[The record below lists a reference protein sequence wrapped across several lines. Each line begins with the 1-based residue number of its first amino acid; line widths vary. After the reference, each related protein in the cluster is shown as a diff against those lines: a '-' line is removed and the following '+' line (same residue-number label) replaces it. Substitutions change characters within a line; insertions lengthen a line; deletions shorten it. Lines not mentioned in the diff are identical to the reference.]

1 MRRMQ
6 PAVLPPLEAQRLA
19 RLRATGVLDTPPEP
33 AFDALVA
40 AAARITA
47 CPIALVSLV
56 DAQRQWFK
64 ARQGLAASETHRDV
78 AFCAHAI
85 LDERVFV
92 VPNALEDPRFADNP
106 LVQGEPDIRFYAG
119 APIEVEGQRLGTL
132 CVIDTT
138 PRTLPEADLELLAQL
153 ARTASDLIRR
163 QQQDQVHALER
174 ERLIDFARAGGDW
187 TWETDAQARYT
198 WVSPSVDSCLGL
210 PAEAL
215 AGRSVLETGLPEP
228 PPDGDWR
235 YHEGLMAEFAQALN
249 QRRPASRLI
258 VGCHAPKGYLY
269 LSFSFVPLWG
279 EGGRFAGYRGSA
291 RDVTVQVRGMRRAQ
305 VTDARLRELAAQVPG
320 GLLQVEMRP
329 DFSVHYHFV
338 SEQAR
343 TLLDKCPPVGGS
355 DAPECVQVH
364 VVLPQDLPPLMATLG
379 AACAS
384 LSPVQAEYRVQRADG
399 SITWVENRG
408 TPQRLPNGHI
418 MWHTFLADISA
429 RKQVEQTLAE
439 SQGRLS
445 LAAEVAGLGIGRIDL
460 EQGQL
465 TLDAQAR
472 RNHGLSVEADSISMQ
487 DYMGA
492 LHPEERGPMQQAIAS
507 LAQGGPGIDHTL
519 RVCGPD
525 GRERQVELVCRPV
538 RDAQGRTTAVIGL
551 SRDVTETRAA
561 ASLRL
566 EREAA
571 LRASQAKSE
580 FLSRVSHELRT
591 PLNAILGF
599 AQLME
604 IDLEHPLPSAQRQR
618 LERLQLAGNRLLDLI
633 NDVLDLG
640 RIESGA
646 HSFQSEPVDVAR
658 AVGRCLQVLQPL
670 AVSALVQL
678 PEPPQGPV
686 WAMADS
692 RALEQVV
699 LNLISNAIKYNRRGG
714 TVRLSLKASPAEVV
728 LTVEDEGPGLSPEL
742 RARLFEPFN
751 RLGAENSA
759 VPGSGLGLVISRE
772 LMLAM
777 KGRIEAHSAPG
788 QGSAFVV
795 AWPLSAEAGQA
806 TDWGQLGGPVG
817 AGAQG
822 IRPAASAGAPA
833 AAATPGQAQPGPL
846 VLYIEDEPLN
856 VLLLQGL
863 FERRPHWRLACA
875 ATLQEGLQMARRL
888 QPRLVLM
895 DMHLPDGEG
904 CEGLRAL
911 RADPQTRGLCCVA
924 LSADAMP
931 EQIQQALAAGFD
943 GYWTKPID
951 LHRTLEALDN
961 CLAES
966 PSSAAL
972 A

>member
-1 MRRMQ
+1 MPSMQ
-6 PAVLPPLEAQRLA
+6 PAALPPLESQRLA

-33 AFDALVA
+33 AFDALVE
-40 AAARITA
+40 AAARITG

-56 DAQRQWFK
+56 DAERQWFK
-64 ARQGLAASETHRDV
+64 ARHGLAATETHRDA

-85 LDERVFV
+85 LGEPVFV
-92 VPNALEDPRFADNP
+92 VPNALEDPRFANNP
-106 LVQGEPDIRFYAG
+106 LVLGDPDIRFYAG
-119 APIEVEGQRLGTL
+119 APIEVEGHRLGTL
-132 CVIDTT
+132 CVIDTS
-138 PRTLPEADLELLAQL
+138 PRSLSEPDIQLLAQL
-153 ARTASDLIRR
+153 ARTASDLMRR
-163 QQQDQVHALER
+163 HQQDKAYALER

-187 TWETDAQARYT
+187 TWETDAQACYV
-198 WVSPSVDSCLGL
+198 WVSPSVDTCLGL
-210 PAEAL
+210 SPPAL
-215 AGRSVLETGLPEP
+215 LGRPLLETGLPEL
-228 PPDGDWR
+228 PPDGDRR
-235 YHEGLMAEFAQALN
+235 YHEGLLAEFAQALS
-249 QRRPASRLI
+249 QHRPASRLI
-258 VGCHAPKGYLY
+258 VGCHTPKGYLY
-269 LSFSFVPLWG
+269 LSFSFVPLWA
-279 EGGRFAGYRGSA
+279 EGGRFAGYWGSA
-291 RDVTVQVRGMRRAQ
+291 RDVTVQVRGMRKAQ

-343 TLLDKCPPVGGS
+343 ILLDKCPPASGS

-364 VVLPQDLPPLMATLG
+364 VVLPEDLPLLLEQLG

-384 LSPVQAEYRVQRADG
+384 LTPVQAEYRVLRADG

-408 TPQRLPNGHI
+408 TPQRLANGHI
-418 MWHTFLADISA
+418 MWHTFLADITA
-429 RKQVEQTLAE
+429 RKRVEQTLAE
-439 SQGRLS
+439 SQRRLT

-460 EQGQL
+460 AAGHL
-465 TLDAQAR
+465 TLDSQAR
-472 RNHGLSVEADSISMQ
+472 RNHGLSPDAESITLD

-492 LHPEERGPMQQAIAS
+492 LHPDERGPMQQAIES
-507 LAQGGPGIDHTL
+507 LAQGGPGMDHTL
-519 RVCGPD
+519 RVRGLD

-561 ASLRL
+561 ELL
-566 EREAA
+566 QHERETA

-604 IDLEHPLPSAQRQR
+604 IDLEHPLPSSQRQR
-618 LERLQLAGNRLLDLI
+618 LERLQLAGRRLLDLI

-646 HSFQSEPVDVAR
+646 HSFQMEPVDVAR
-658 AVGRCLQVLQPL
+658 SVERCLHVLQPL
-670 AVSALVQL
+670 AVSAWVQL
-678 PEPPQGPV
+678 PEPPAGPI
-686 WAMADS
+686 WALADS

-714 TVRLSLKASPAEVV
+714 SVRLSLRLLPDDAV

-772 LMLAM
+772 LVLAM
-777 KGRIEAHSAPG
+777 KGRIDAHSTPG
-788 QGSAFVV
+788 QGSSFVV
-795 AWPLSAEAGQA
+795 ALPRCEAPSEAQWPPALGQA
-806 TDWGQLGGPVG
+806 PARASPG
-817 AGAQG
+817 AMPLPAQSD
-822 IRPAASAGAPA
+822 RPAHGPA
-833 AAATPGQAQPGPL
+833 APHLGPL

-875 ATLQEGLQMARRL
+875 ATLEEGLRLARGL
-888 QPRLVLM
+888 NPSLVLM
-895 DMHLPDGEG
+895 DMHLPDGDG
-904 CEGLRAL
+904 SEGLKAL
-911 RADPQTRGLCCVA
+911 RADPATRSLCCVA

-951 LHRTLEALDN
+951 LHRTLEALDR
-961 CLAES
+961 CLVEGATIVM
-966 PSSAAL
+966 A
-972 A
+972 